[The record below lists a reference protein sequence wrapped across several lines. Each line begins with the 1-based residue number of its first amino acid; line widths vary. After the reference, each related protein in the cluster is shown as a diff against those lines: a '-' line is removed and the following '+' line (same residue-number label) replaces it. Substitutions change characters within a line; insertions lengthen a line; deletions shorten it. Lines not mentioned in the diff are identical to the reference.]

1 MASGFRQSARL
12 LCLVLAVLCMEAA
25 SARTFR
31 VAQSSHPLDGYAIG
45 ALKVALEHMEGENGL
60 SIMTRNA
67 TQQRVF
73 EDMDSGQIDI
83 YWAAT
88 RRDLEENFAP
98 VRFPILKGLLG
109 HRVMIIHP
117 SAQIKFDSIRTLDD
131 LKRMT
136 LGQGLG
142 WPDVGVLRSNG
153 LQVITTSK
161 YDNLFYMTDGQR
173 FDGFPRG
180 VLEPWAEIAAH
191 PNLEL
196 TVEKRIVLVYTLPFY
211 FFVNK
216 KDPALAQTLHDS
228 FDKALAS
235 GAFDRYFYGHPL
247 IKDALEKSDLK
258 HRIRFPL
265 VAPDLPAH
273 IPLDRADY
281 WLNLDNL

>member
-1 MASGFRQSARL
+1 MVSALRQSTRL
-12 LCLVLAVLCMEAA
+12 LCLMLTVFCMEAA
-25 SARTFR
+25 TARTFR
-31 VAQSSHPLDGYAIG
+31 VAQSNHPLDGYAIG
-45 ALKVALEHMEGENGL
+45 ALKVALEHMDEQHNL
-60 SIMTRNA
+60 NVATRNV

-73 EDMDSGQIDI
+73 EDLNSEQVDI

-88 RRDLEENFAP
+88 RRDLEENFSP

-117 SAQIKFDSIRTLDD
+117 SAQVKFDSVRTLDD
-131 LKRMT
+131 LKKLT

-142 WPDVGVLRSNG
+142 WPDVGVLRTNG

-161 YDNLFYMTDGQR
+161 YNNLFYMTDGQR

-196 TVEKRIVLVYTLPFY
+196 AVEKRVVLVYTLPFY

-216 KDPALAQTLHDS
+216 KDPALAQALHEA
-228 FDKALAS
+228 FDRSIAS

-258 HRIRFPL
+258 HRLRFPL
-265 VAPDLPAH
+265 AAPDLPSN
-273 IPLDRADY
+273 IPLDRPEY
-281 WLNLDNL
+281 WLNLQDL

>member
-1 MASGFRQSARL
+1 MASGLKQSTRL
-12 LCLVLAVLCMEAA
+12 LCLIFSIFCVEVAA
-25 SARTFR
+25 ARTFR

-45 ALKVALEHMEGENGL
+45 ALQVALDHMDEPHNL
-60 SIMTRNA
+60 SVTTRNA

-88 RRDLEENFAP
+88 RRDLEESFAP

-117 SAQIKFDSIRTLDD
+117 SAQVKFDSVRTLDD
-131 LKRMT
+131 LKKLT

-142 WPDVGVLRSNG
+142 WPDVGVLRTNG

-196 TVEKRIVLVYTLPFY
+196 TVEKRVVLVYTLPFY

-216 KDPALAQTLHDS
+216 KDPALARALHEG
-228 FDKALAS
+228 FDRALAS
-235 GAFDRYFYGHPL
+235 GAFDRYFYSHPL

-258 HRIRFPL
+258 HRLRFTL
-265 VAPDLPAH
+265 TAPDLPAH
-273 IPLDRADY
+273 IPLDRKEY